1 MREHRLLRLIAPTA
15 VLAVALSASS
25 TADAV
30 ESPSA
35 TASPSAV
42 ASPSEGGTASSS
54 ATAAPTPTPSS
65 CPSSP
70 SASPS
75 ASPTPSPSGSTTPS
89 PTASPTPSPTPS
101 PSACATPTPGP
112 SVSETPSP
120 VASSTTSHDR
130 RERRDA
136 ADRRLKHAEGRRHH
150 RDHRWRG
157 WAPDPRWGTYGTAVL
172 DRAARR
178 ARHRGWP
185 ERRIAD
191 RIYAPFIVEGP
202 ATWSDSWGAP
212 RWTGGYHPHH
222 GQDVLCRYGAPVIAA
237 EAGTIRFGTDT
248 LGGTVAYIDRD
259 DGGFWYYAH
268 LRSYARHLSS
278 GDHVTAGRIIGR
290 CGASGDA
297 SVPHVHFC
305 LFAAGGRPI
314 DPMRTLVR
322 RLRTAE
328 RRLPRAHRDDGPS
341 EPAPADPRHRITA
354 RAGFRGSSPP
364 TVLAQPADRRD
375 ASTPTGALAA
385 AAFMMIFGSALWET
399 PPRRRRWCRASRQT
413 R

>member
-1 MREHRLLRLIAPTA
+1 MHEHRPLRLIVPIV
-15 VLAVALSASS
+15 VLAAALSVSLPA
-25 TADAV
+25 AAV

-35 TASPSAV
+35 TASPTA
-42 ASPSEGGTASSS
+42 TASAPSS
-54 ATAAPTPTPSS
+54 ATAAPTPTPSPCS
-65 CPSSP
+65 SSP
-70 SASPS
+70 TASPS
-75 ASPTPSPSGSTTPS
+75 MSPTSASTSSPSGSPAPS
-89 PTASPTPSPTPS
+89 PTASPTPSP
-101 PSACATPTPGP
+101 SACPTGSPGP
-112 SVSETPSP
+112 TVSETPSP
-120 VASSTTSHDR
+120 VTSPTASHHDR
-130 RERRDA
+130 RGT
-136 ADRRLKHAEGRRHH
+136 ADHRLRHAEGRRHH
-150 RDHRWRG
+150 RDRRWKG
-157 WAPDPRWGTYGTAVL
+157 WAPDPRWGMYGTAVL

-178 ARHRGWP
+178 ARDRGWP

-222 GQDVLCRYGAPVIAA
+222 GQDVLCRYGAPVVAA
-237 EAGTIRFGTDT
+237 GAGTIRFGTDT

-305 LFAAGGRPI
+305 LFAADGRAI

-322 RLRTAE
+322 RLRAAE
-328 RRLPRAHRDDGPS
+328 RGLPRTRHHEGDSVPRTTVSPHGIAPHAASGGSLPLIVPA
-341 EPAPADPRHRITA
+341 EPAGR
-354 RAGFRGSSPP
+354 RG
-364 TVLAQPADRRD
+364 TQ
-375 ASTPTGALAA
+375 TPTPGPLAA
-385 AAFMMIFGSALWET
+385 AAFLMIFGSALWAKPT
-399 PPRRRRWCRASRQT
+399 RGRRQPSGLART
-413 R
+413 G

>member
-1 MREHRLLRLIAPTA
+1 MHEHRPLRLIVPIV
-15 VLAVALSASS
+15 VLAAALSVSLPA
-25 TADAV
+25 AAV

-35 TASPSAV
+35 TASPTA
-42 ASPSEGGTASSS
+42 TASAPSS
-54 ATAAPTPTPSS
+54 ATAAPTPTPSPCS
-65 CPSSP
+65 SSP
-70 SASPS
+70 TASPS
-75 ASPTPSPSGSTTPS
+75 MSPTSASTSSPSGSPAPS
-89 PTASPTPSPTPS
+89 PTASPTPSP
-101 PSACATPTPGP
+101 SACPTGSPGP
-112 SVSETPSP
+112 TVSETPSP
-120 VASSTTSHDR
+120 VTSPTASHHARDR
-130 RERRDA
+130 RGT
-136 ADRRLKHAEGRRHH
+136 ADHRLRHAEGRRHH
-150 RDHRWRG
+150 RDRRWKG
-157 WAPDPRWGTYGTAVL
+157 WAPDPRWGMYGTAVL

-178 ARHRGWP
+178 ARDRGWP

-248 LGGTVAYIDRD
+248 LGGMVAYIDRD

-305 LFAAGGRPI
+305 LFAADGRAI

-322 RLRTAE
+322 RLRAAE
-328 RRLPRAHRDDGPS
+328 RGLPRTHHHEGDSVPRTTVSPHGIAPHAASGGSLPLIVPA
-341 EPAPADPRHRITA
+341 EPAGR
-354 RAGFRGSSPP
+354 RG
-364 TVLAQPADRRD
+364 TQ
-375 ASTPTGALAA
+375 TPTPGPLAA
-385 AAFMMIFGSALWET
+385 AAFLMIFGSALWAKPT
-399 PPRRRRWCRASRQT
+399 RGRRQPSGLART
-413 R
+413 G